1 MVKRTSAA
9 ESEQRRKKIVTFVLL
24 VILLV
29 SVSLFLGG
37 PKESELIIVEFPNGK
52 TMETE
57 VASTPEKL
65 LFGLAFREGLP
76 ADTGMLYIFESTG
89 LHRVQTRQFRIA
101 VDMVWIDESHHVVH
115 ILEQVP
121 PCEKDPCPLY
131 GPPPEP
137 VRYLIRGR
145 GGLRPAHRY
154 HDGDGTQIYPSDVR
168 NRSCVWKGF
177 SAWPRLKK
185 FLRGRSRL

>member
-1 MVKRTSAA
+1 MVRRASAA

-115 ILEQVP
+115 VLEQVP

-137 VRYLIRGR
+137 VRYLIEAEAGSVQRAGITT
-145 GGLRPAHRY
+145 GMELKFTLRM
-154 HDGDGTQIYPSDVR
+154 
-168 NRSCVWKGF
+168 
-177 SAWPRLKK
+177 
-185 FLRGRSRL
+185 

>member
-1 MVKRTSAA
+1 MVARSSGG

-24 VILLV
+24 VILLI
-29 SVSLFLGG
+29 SVTLFLGG
-37 PKESELIIVEFPNGK
+37 PKESELILVEFPNGK

-89 LHRVQTRQFRIA
+89 LHRVGTRQFRIP
-101 VDMVWIDESHHVVH
+101 VDMLWIDESHHIVQ
-115 ILEQVP
+115 ILEQVA
-121 PCEKDPCPLY
+121 PCAQDPCPLY

-137 VRYLIRGR
+137 VRYLIETEAGYVKRAEITAGME
-145 GGLRPAHRY
+145 LRF
-154 HDGDGTQIYPSDVR
+154 T
-168 NRSCVWKGF
+168 
-177 SAWPRLKK
+177 
-185 FLRGRSRL
+185 LRM

>member
-1 MVKRTSAA
+1 MVTRASGS
-9 ESEQRRKKIVTFVLL
+9 ESEQRRKKVVTFVLL
-24 VILLV
+24 VILLI

-37 PKESELIIVEFPNGK
+37 PKEAELIIVEFPNGK

-89 LHRVQTRQFRIA
+89 LHRVATRQFRIP
-101 VDMVWIDESHHVVH
+101 VDMFWIDESHHVVQ
-115 ILEQVP
+115 ILEQVQ
-121 PCEKDPCPLY
+121 PCAQDPCPFY

-137 VRYLIRGR
+137 VRYLIESEAGYAKRAGIAT
-145 GGLRPAHRY
+145 GMELKFTLRM
-154 HDGDGTQIYPSDVR
+154 
-168 NRSCVWKGF
+168 
-177 SAWPRLKK
+177 
-185 FLRGRSRL
+185 

>member
-1 MVKRTSAA
+1 MVTRSSGA

-24 VILLV
+24 VILLI
-29 SVSLFLGG
+29 SVTLFLGG

-89 LHRVQTRQFRIA
+89 SHRVGTRQFRIP
-101 VDMVWIDESHHVVH
+101 VDMLWIDESHHIVQ

-121 PCEKDPCPLY
+121 PCAKDPCPLY

-137 VRYLIRGR
+137 VRYLIQAEAGYAKRAEITTGME
-145 GGLRPAHRY
+145 LRF
-154 HDGDGTQIYPSDVR
+154 T
-168 NRSCVWKGF
+168 
-177 SAWPRLKK
+177 
-185 FLRGRSRL
+185 LRM

>member
-1 MVKRTSAA
+1 MVTRASRG

-24 VILLV
+24 VVLLI
-29 SVSLFLGG
+29 SISLFLGG

-52 TMETE
+52 SMETE

-89 LHRVQTRQFRIA
+89 LHRVRTRQFRIA
-101 VDMVWIDESHHVVH
+101 VDMLWIDESHHIVQ
-115 ILEQVP
+115 ILDQVP
-121 PCEKDPCPLY
+121 PCAQDPCPLY

-137 VRYLIRGR
+137 VRYLIQTEAGYAKRAGITT
-145 GGLRPAHRY
+145 GMELKFTLRM
-154 HDGDGTQIYPSDVR
+154 
-168 NRSCVWKGF
+168 
-177 SAWPRLKK
+177 
-185 FLRGRSRL
+185 

>member
-1 MVKRTSAA
+1 MVKRASGSQ
-9 ESEQRRKKIVTFVLL
+9 SEQRRKKIVTFVLL

-29 SVSLFLGG
+29 SISLFLGG
-37 PKESELIIVEFPNGK
+37 PKESELIIVEFPNGR

-89 LHRVQTRQFRIA
+89 LHRVQTRQFRIP
-101 VDMVWIDESHHVVH
+101 VDMLWVDESHHVVN

-121 PCEKDPCPLY
+121 PCVQDPCPLY
-131 GPPPEP
+131 GSPSEP
-137 VRYLIRGR
+137 VRYLIEAEAGYVKRASITTGMELKFT
-145 GGLRPAHRY
+145 LRM
-154 HDGDGTQIYPSDVR
+154 
-168 NRSCVWKGF
+168 
-177 SAWPRLKK
+177 
-185 FLRGRSRL
+185 

>member
-1 MVKRTSAA
+1 MVKRASAA

-29 SVSLFLGG
+29 SVGLFIGG
-37 PKESELIIVEFPNGK
+37 PNESEVIIVEFPNGK

-89 LHRVQTRQFRIA
+89 LHRVQTRQFPIA
-101 VDMVWIDESHHVVH
+101 VDMLWIDESHHVVH
-115 ILEQVP
+115 LLEQVP
-121 PCEKDPCPLY
+121 PCAQDPCPHY

-137 VRYLIRGR
+137 VRYLIETEAGYVRRAGIAT
-145 GGLRPAHRY
+145 GMELKFTLRM
-154 HDGDGTQIYPSDVR
+154 
-168 NRSCVWKGF
+168 
-177 SAWPRLKK
+177 
-185 FLRGRSRL
+185 

>member
-1 MVKRTSAA
+1 MTKGAGGI
-9 ESEQRRKKIVTFVLL
+9 ESEQRRKKIVTFILL
-24 VILLV
+24 VILLI

-89 LHRVQTRQFRIA
+89 LHRVRIRQFRIPI
-101 VDMVWIDESHHVVH
+101 DMMWIDESHHIVQ

-121 PCEKDPCPLY
+121 PCAQEPCPLY

-137 VRYLIRGR
+137 IRYLIETEAGYVRREAVTVGMELKFT
-145 GGLRPAHRY
+145 LRM
-154 HDGDGTQIYPSDVR
+154 
-168 NRSCVWKGF
+168 
-177 SAWPRLKK
+177 
-185 FLRGRSRL
+185 

>member
-1 MVKRTSAA
+1 MDVRQHMRMVTRSSGA

-24 VILLV
+24 VILLI
-29 SVSLFLGG
+29 SVTLFLGW

-89 LHRVQTRQFRIA
+89 SHRVGTRQLRIP
-101 VDMVWIDESHHVVH
+101 VDMLWIDESHHIVQ

-121 PCEKDPCPLY
+121 PCAQDPCPLY

-137 VRYLIRGR
+137 V
-145 GGLRPAHRY
+145 
-154 HDGDGTQIYPSDVR
+154 
-168 NRSCVWKGF
+168 
-177 SAWPRLKK
+177 
-185 FLRGRSRL
+185 

>member
-1 MVKRTSAA
+1 MLKRASGV

-24 VILLV
+24 VILLI

-37 PKESELIIVEFPNGK
+37 PKEAELIIVEFPNGK

-89 LHRVQTRQFRIA
+89 LHRVQTRQFRIP
-101 VDMVWIDESHHVVH
+101 VDMLWVDESHHVVH

-121 PCEKDPCPLY
+121 PCGKDPCPLY

-137 VRYLIRGR
+137 IRYLIEAEAGYVKRAGITT
-145 GGLRPAHRY
+145 GMELKFTLRM
-154 HDGDGTQIYPSDVR
+154 
-168 NRSCVWKGF
+168 
-177 SAWPRLKK
+177 
-185 FLRGRSRL
+185 

>member
-1 MVKRTSAA
+1 MVKATGGSAA
-9 ESEQRRKKIVTFVLL
+9 EQRRKKIVTFVLL

-37 PKESELIIVEFPNGK
+37 PKESDLIIVEFPNGK

-65 LFGLAFREGLP
+65 LFGMAFREGLP

-89 LHRVQTRQFRIA
+89 LHRVRTKQFRIP
-101 VDMVWIDESHHVVH
+101 VDMLWIDESHHVVQ

-121 PCEKDPCPLY
+121 PCAQDPCPLY

-137 VRYLIRGR
+137 IRYLIETNAGYIRREGIAV
-145 GGLRPAHRY
+145 GMELKFTLRM
-154 HDGDGTQIYPSDVR
+154 
-168 NRSCVWKGF
+168 
-177 SAWPRLKK
+177 
-185 FLRGRSRL
+185 

>member
-1 MVKRTSAA
+1 MVTRAVGP
-9 ESEQRRKKIVTFVLL
+9 ESDQRRKKIVTLVLL
-24 VILLV
+24 VVLLV

-37 PKESELIIVEFPNGK
+37 PKESEIIIVEFPNGK

-89 LHRVQTRQFRIA
+89 LHRVQTRQFRIP
-101 VDMVWIDESHHVVH
+101 VDMVWVDESHHVVH

-121 PCEKDPCPLY
+121 PCAQDPCPLH
-131 GPPPEP
+131 GPPSEP
-137 VRYLIRGR
+137 VRYLIETEAGYVRREGVAT
-145 GGLRPAHRY
+145 GMELKFTLRM
-154 HDGDGTQIYPSDVR
+154 
-168 NRSCVWKGF
+168 
-177 SAWPRLKK
+177 
-185 FLRGRSRL
+185 

>member
-1 MVKRTSAA
+1 MVKSAGGSEA
-9 ESEQRRKKIVTFVLL
+9 EQRRKKIVTFVLL
-24 VILLV
+24 VILLI

-37 PKESELIIVEFPNGK
+37 PKESDLIIVEFPNGK

-76 ADTGMLYIFESTG
+76 AV
-89 LHRVQTRQFRIA
+89 RTRQFRIP
-101 VDMVWIDESHHVVH
+101 VDMLWIDESHHVVH

-121 PCEKDPCPLY
+121 PCAQDPCPLY

-137 VRYLIRGR
+137 IRYLIEADAGYVRR
-145 GGLRPAHRY
+145 EGGAVGMELKFTLRM
-154 HDGDGTQIYPSDVR
+154 
-168 NRSCVWKGF
+168 
-177 SAWPRLKK
+177 
-185 FLRGRSRL
+185 

>member
-1 MVKRTSAA
+1 MVKRAGGA

-24 VILLV
+24 VVLLI
-29 SVSLFLGG
+29 SISLFLGG

-52 TMETE
+52 SMETE

-89 LHRVQTRQFRIA
+89 LHRVRTRQFRIA
-101 VDMVWIDESHHVVH
+101 VDMLWIDESHHIVQ
-115 ILEQVP
+115 ILGQVP
-121 PCEKDPCPLY
+121 PCAQDPCPLY

-137 VRYLIRGR
+137 VRYLIQAEAGYAKRA
-145 GGLRPAHRY
+145 GLTT
-154 HDGDGTQIYPSDVR
+154 GME
-168 NRSCVWKGF
+168 
-177 SAWPRLKK
+177 LK
-185 FLRGRSRL
+185 FTLRM

>member
-1 MVKRTSAA
+1 MVKNTGGSG
-9 ESEQRRKKIVTFVLL
+9 SEQRRKKIVTLVLL

-37 PKESELIIVEFPNGK
+37 PKESEIIIVEFPNGK

-76 ADTGMLYIFESTG
+76 PDTGMLYIFESTG
-89 LHRVQTRQFRIA
+89 LHRVRTRQFRIP
-101 VDMVWIDESHHVVH
+101 VDMLWIDESHHVVH

-121 PCEKDPCPLY
+121 PCAQDPCPLY

-137 VRYLIRGR
+137 VRYLIEADAGYARREGITT
-145 GGLRPAHRY
+145 GMELKFTLRM
-154 HDGDGTQIYPSDVR
+154 
-168 NRSCVWKGF
+168 
-177 SAWPRLKK
+177 
-185 FLRGRSRL
+185 

>member
-1 MVKRTSAA
+1 MVTRAVGP
-9 ESEQRRKKIVTFVLL
+9 ESDQRRKKIVTLVLL
-24 VILLV
+24 VVLLV

-37 PKESELIIVEFPNGK
+37 PKESEIIIVEFPNGK

-76 ADTGMLYIFESTG
+76 AGTGMLYIFESTG
-89 LHRVQTRQFRIA
+89 LHRVQTRQFRIP
-101 VDMVWIDESHHVVH
+101 VDMIWVDESHHVVH

-121 PCEKDPCPLY
+121 PCGQDPCPHY

-137 VRYLIRGR
+137 VRYLIETDAGYIRREGVAT
-145 GGLRPAHRY
+145 GMELKFTLRM
-154 HDGDGTQIYPSDVR
+154 
-168 NRSCVWKGF
+168 
-177 SAWPRLKK
+177 
-185 FLRGRSRL
+185 